1 MDCRFYAIHV
11 IKTVIS
17 SSFNFPALF
26 LGFNPFAYREVH
38 ASLLYFSSKRNVLF
52 YLTVDKVEHLL
63 RLADEYQTK
72 SVFDVCLNYLKV
84 LPGSKENAVRT
95 LFLTNMTAM
104 VRGDRRLDIVRSGC
118 YNLIKDMSL
127 QDIVK
132 KDDFKNLERDSVESV
147 LVERVK
153 KLEGLVEVVYPQLI
167 GLVEFCLVL
176 CLGPKKQNAFFR
188 SCPEHFN
195 SDHMALEE
203 LYTRIKKCTTCRRMI
218 EQLVSHSQ
226 QVKSQKGLPLMPF
239 LLTGP
244 KATYKDAKL
253 EHLYGGSHHFDSKL
267 VSVIQD
273 LYKAYRVIASEKASL
288 AGDFTEGPS
297 PKFYFSTSFP
307 SSDFGEYNLD

>member
-1 MDCRFYAIHV
+1 M
-11 IKTVIS
+11 
-17 SSFNFPALF
+17 
-26 LGFNPFAYREVH
+26 
-38 ASLLYFSSKRNVLF
+38 
-52 YLTVDKVEHLL
+52 EHLL

-72 SVFDVCLNYLKV
+72 SVFDVGLNYLKV

-104 VRGDRRLDIVRSGC
+104 ARGDRRLDIVRSGC

-132 KDDFKNLERDSVESV
+132 KDDFNNLERDSVESV

-203 LYTRIKKCTTCRRMI
+203 LYTRIKKCTTCRKMI
-218 EQLVSHSQ
+218 EQLVSHSE
-226 QVKSQKGLPLMPF
+226 QVKSQKYL
-239 LLTGP
+239 GP
-244 KATYKDAKL
+244 PTISFSSRGTKATYKDAKL
-253 EHLYGGSHHFDSKL
+253 EHLYGGNHHFDSKL

-273 LYKAYRVIASEKASL
+273 LYKAYKVIASTKASL
-288 AGDFTEGPS
+288 AGDFTGGAS
-297 PKFYFSTSFP
+297 QKLYFSTSFP
-307 SSDFGEYNLD
+307 FSDFGE

>member
-1 MDCRFYAIHV
+1 MFW
-11 IKTVIS
+11 
-17 SSFNFPALF
+17 FF
-26 LGFNPFAYREVH
+26 
-38 ASLLYFSSKRNVLF
+38 
-52 YLTVDKVEHLL
+52 LTVDKVEHLL

-104 VRGDRRLDIVRSGC
+104 ARGERRLDIVRSGC

-147 LVERVK
+147 LFERVK

-176 CLGPKKQNAFFR
+176 CLGSKMQNPYFR

-239 LLTGP
+239 LPTGP

-273 LYKAYRVIASEKASL
+273 LYKIYRVIASEKANL

-297 PKFYFSTSFP
+297 QKFYFSTSFP
-307 SSDFGEYNLD
+307 SSDFGE

>member
-1 MDCRFYAIHV
+1 M
-11 IKTVIS
+11 
-17 SSFNFPALF
+17 
-26 LGFNPFAYREVH
+26 
-38 ASLLYFSSKRNVLF
+38 
-52 YLTVDKVEHLL
+52 
-63 RLADEYQTK
+63 
-72 SVFDVCLNYLKV
+72 
-84 LPGSKENAVRT
+84 
-95 LFLTNMTAM
+95 
-104 VRGDRRLDIVRSGC
+104 
-118 YNLIKDMSL
+118 
-127 QDIVK
+127 
-132 KDDFKNLERDSVESV
+132 RDSVESV

-176 CLGPKKQNAFFR
+176 CLGPKMQNPYFR
-188 SCPEHFN
+188 SSPEHFN

-203 LYTRIKKCTTCRRMI
+203 LYTRIKKCTTCRKMI

-226 QVKSQKGLPLMPF
+226 QVKSQKYL
-239 LLTGP
+239 GP
-244 KATYKDAKL
+244 PTISFSSRGTKGTYKDAKL

-307 SSDFGEYNLD
+307 SSDFGE

>member
-1 MDCRFYAIHV
+1 M
-11 IKTVIS
+11 
-17 SSFNFPALF
+17 
-26 LGFNPFAYREVH
+26 
-38 ASLLYFSSKRNVLF
+38 
-52 YLTVDKVEHLL
+52 EHLL

-84 LPGSKENAVRT
+84 LPGTKENAVRT
-95 LFLTNMTAM
+95 LFLTNMAAM
-104 VRGDRRLDIVRSGC
+104 ARGDRRLDIVRSGC

-203 LYTRIKKCTTCRRMI
+203 LYTRIKKCTTCRKMI
-218 EQLVSHSQ
+218 EQLVSHSE
-226 QVKSQKGLPLMPF
+226 QVKSQKYL
-239 LLTGP
+239 GP
-244 KATYKDAKL
+244 PTISFSSRGTKATYKVAKL
-253 EHLYGGSHHFDSKL
+253 EHLYGGNHHFDSKL

-273 LYKAYRVIASEKASL
+273 LYKAYKVIASTKASL
-288 AGDFTEGPS
+288 AGDFTGGAS
-297 PKFYFSTSFP
+297 QKLYFSTSFP
-307 SSDFGEYNLD
+307 FSDFGE